1 MNAGAAGFAG
11 CPVSK
16 FVLAASISTSVAV
29 QAAQGF
35 KRRPSGYLSFLS
47 QSVVFKYPGEL
58 ACGALLLYYFRLFE
72 RRRGSAK
79 HGAFVVSTL
88 ALNYAFQTAAS
99 AALSA
104 VLPSGPYGL
113 IFASF
118 VPYTLD
124 VPPAQRFS
132 FFGMPLTDKVN
143 FVACAFLP
151 AFSWHSLHVTLGLK
165 DYVTHSWQLCDDA
178 F

>member
-16 FVLAASISTSVAV
+16 FVLVASISTSVAAQV
-29 QAAQGF
+29 AAKNNF
-35 KRRPSGYLSFLS
+35 RRPPNYLHFLTQSF
-47 QSVVFKYPGEL
+47 VFRHPGEL
-58 ACGALLLYYFRLFE
+58 ACGTILLYYFRLFE

-79 HGAFVVSTL
+79 HGAFVASTL
-88 ALNYAFQTAAS
+88 ALNYALQAAAA

-104 VLPSGPYGL
+104 ALPSGPYGL

-118 VPYTLD
+118 VPFSVD

-132 FFGMPLTDKVN
+132 FFGLPLTDKVSA
-143 FVACAFLP
+143 VC
-151 AFSWHSLHVTLGLK
+151 
-165 DYVTHSWQLCDDA
+165 
-178 F
+178 